1 MARHI
6 KIALVGNPNTGKSTL
21 FNLLTGLN
29 QKIGNFPG
37 ITVDK
42 KVGYCSLADGREA
55 EIIDLPGTY
64 SLYPKSKDESIV
76 FQVLADKEN
85 NSHPDLIVLVA
96 DATNLRRNLLLC
108 SQVADLSIPMLLVLN
123 MTDMAKKESIH
134 IDVNKLANRLGIQVI
149 EMSARKNE
157 GLDILKNALSNTGLI
172 STQLPGIDVS
182 IFAAEAIFE
191 VATKLNTPNNY
202 YALQV
207 LHQHEYLGFLSEKQ
221 QQEIEEIQQLHG
233 FESSK
238 IQAAETIA
246 RYRHL
251 STVLTD
257 VVKVTGAERKFKM
270 TDRLDSILTNRFWG
284 FFIFLLILFF
294 VFNAIF
300 SWSAYPMG
308 LIESGFTWITGY
320 GHEHLPQG
328 VLSDLLLDGVVAG
341 LGGIV
346 IFIPQI
352 AILFALISI
361 LEDTGYMARVTF
373 MMDKIMRKFGLSG
386 KSVVPMIGGIACA
399 VPSIMSA
406 RNIENWK
413 DRMITIMVTP
423 LVSCSARL
431 PVYSLMITLV
441 VPNKMYFGFISLQT
455 LTFMAMYTITIV
467 AAMLVAFVMKF
478 ILKAKERSYFI
489 MELPVYR
496 MPRWSNVFLTMYEK
510 SKTFVLEAGKVII
523 AISIVLWVL
532 ATYGPPKRFEGINAK
547 YQSLVKKYKNTKLTL
562 QDSLVFDN
570 LQRDM
575 AAEKLENSYAGILGR
590 SIEPAIKPLGYDW
603 KIGIALITSFAARE
617 AFVGTMATIYSV
629 DYVGK
634 DGGELRL
641 RDKIRDAINP
651 ETGLPVF
658 TFATALSLM
667 LFYAFAMQCMSTVAV
682 VYRETKSWKWPAIQF
697 GYMTALAYV
706 ASLIAYQ
713 FLK

>member
-1 MARHI
+1 MADI
-6 KIALVGNPNTGKSTL
+6 KVALVGNPNTGKSTL

-42 KVGYCSLADGREA
+42 KVGFCKLSATQNA

-76 FQVLADKEN
+76 FQVLADKSN
-85 NSHPDLIVLVA
+85 PSHPDVVVLVA

-108 SQVADLSIPMLLVLN
+108 SQVADLGLPMLLVLN
-123 MTDMAKKESIH
+123 MTDMARKEGIH
-134 IDVNKLANRLGIQVI
+134 INVNKLAERLGIQVVA
-149 EMSARKNE
+149 MSARKSD
-157 GLDILKNALSNTGLI
+157 GLETLKKAISHTTWV
-172 STQLPGIDVS
+172 STQVTGIDVT
-182 IFAAEAIFE
+182 IFAPEAIAAVKE
-191 VATKLNTPNNY
+191 KIKTKNDY

-207 LHQHEYLGFLSEKQ
+207 LHQHEHLTFFTDKE
-221 QQEIEEIQQLHG
+221 QQEIEEIEKAHH

-238 IQAAETIA
+238 IQGAETIA
-246 RYRHL
+246 RYRYL

-257 VVKVTGAERKFKM
+257 LIFDTGAEKKFKV
-270 TDRLDSILTNRFWG
+270 TDKLDSILTNRFWG
-284 FFIFLLILFF
+284 FLIFILILFF

-300 SWSAYPMG
+300 SWSSYPME
-308 LIESGFTWITGY
+308 LIENGFVWLTEF
-320 GHEHLPQG
+320 GHAQLPAG
-328 VLSDLLLDGVVAG
+328 VLTNLLLDGVVAG
-341 LGGIV
+341 LGGII

-413 DRMITIMVTP
+413 DRIITIMVTP

-431 PVYSLMITLV
+431 PVYTLLISLV
-441 VPNKMYFGFISLQT
+441 VPNKMILGFLSLQGLT
-455 LTFMAMYTITIV
+455 LMAMYVISIL
-467 AAMLVAFVMKF
+467 AAILVAFVMKF
-478 ILKAKERSYFI
+478 IIKAKEKSYFI

-496 MPRWSNVFLTMYEK
+496 MPRWSNVIYTMYEK

-532 ATYGPPKRFEGINAK
+532 ATYGPSKRFDAIE
-547 YQSLVKKYKNTKLTL
+547 KKYTAIEANSTDKVQLA
-562 QDSLVFDN
+562 SLE
-570 LQRDM
+570 RDK
-575 AAEKLENSYAGILGR
+575 AAEKLENSYAGILGQT
-590 SIEPAIKPLGYDW
+590 IEPAIKPLGFDW

-617 AFVGTMATIYSV
+617 AFVGTMSTIYSV
-629 DYVGK
+629 DNGDEQTATIRNK
-634 DGGELRL
+634 M
-641 RDKIRDAINP
+641 RDAKNP

-658 TFATALSLM
+658 TFATSLSLM

-682 VYRETKSWKWPAIQF
+682 VYRETKSWKWPVIQLV
-697 GYMTALAYV
+697 YMTAMAYV

>member
-1 MARHI
+1 MANI
-6 KIALVGNPNTGKSTL
+6 KVALVGNPNTGKSTL

-42 KVGYCSLADGREA
+42 KIGFSKLDAHTTA

-64 SLYPKSKDESIV
+64 SLYPKSKDEGIV
-76 FQVLADKEN
+76 FQVLADKN
-85 NSHPDLIVLVA
+85 NPSYPDMVVLVA

-108 SQVADLSIPMLLVLN
+108 SQVADLGLPMLLVLN
-123 MTDMAKKESIH
+123 MTDLARKEGIH
-134 IDVNKLANRLGIQVI
+134 INVDRLAERLGIQVVA
-149 EMSARKNE
+149 MSARKSD
-157 GLDILKNALSNTGLI
+157 GLAQLKKAILHTTSI
-172 STQLPGIDVS
+172 STQKTGIDVTV
-182 IFAAEAIFE
+182 FAPEALKAVKEKIG
-191 VATKLNTPNNY
+191 TTNDY

-207 LHQHEYLGFLSEKQ
+207 LHQHEHLAFFNDKEQ
-221 QQEIEEIQQLHG
+221 EEIEAIEQEHG

-238 IQAAETIA
+238 IQGAETIA
-246 RYRHL
+246 RYRFL
-251 STVLTD
+251 STILTD
-257 VVKVTGAERKFKM
+257 VVFDTGAAKKFKVTDK
-270 TDRLDSILTNRFWG
+270 LDSILTNRFWG
-284 FFIFLLILFF
+284 FLIFILILFF

-300 SWSAYPMG
+300 SWSSYPME
-308 LIESGFTWITGY
+308 LIETGFVWLTEF
-320 GHEHLPQG
+320 GHAHLPAG
-328 VLSDLLLDGVVAG
+328 VFTNLLLDGVLAG
-341 LGGIV
+341 LGGVI

-373 MMDKIMRKFGLSG
+373 MLDKIMRKFGLSG

-413 DRMITIMVTP
+413 DRIITIMVTP

-431 PVYSLMITLV
+431 PVYTLLISLV
-441 VPNKMYFGFISLQT
+441 VPNKLVLGFLSLQGLT
-455 LTFMAMYTITIV
+455 LMAMYVISIFAAVMV
-467 AAMLVAFVMKF
+467 ALVMKF
-478 ILKAKERSYFI
+478 IIKAKEKSYFI

-496 MPRWSNVFLTMYEK
+496 MPRWKNVIYTMYEK

-532 ATYGPPKRFEGINAK
+532 ATYGPSERFNAIENKYTALTANVINE
-547 YQSLVKKYKNTKLTL
+547 VK
-562 QDSLVFDN
+562 VAEI
-570 LQRDM
+570 QRAE
-575 AAEKLENSYAGILGR
+575 AAERLENSYAGILGQT
-590 SIEPAIKPLGYDW
+590 IEPVIKPLGFDW

-629 DYVGK
+629 DNGDEQTATIRNK
-634 DGGELRL
+634 M
-641 RDKIRDAINP
+641 RDAVNP

-658 TFATALSLM
+658 TFATSLSLM

-682 VYRETKSWKWPAIQF
+682 VYRETKSWKWPVIQLV
-697 GYMTALAYV
+697 YMTALAYV

-713 FLK
+713 LLK

>member
-1 MARHI
+1 M
-6 KIALVGNPNTGKSTL
+6 KVALVGNPNTGKSTL

-42 KVGYCSLADGREA
+42 KVGFCKLSTHQTA

-76 FQVLADKEN
+76 FQVLADKN
-85 NSHPDLIVLVA
+85 DSSHPDVVVLVA

-108 SQVADLSIPMLLVLN
+108 SQVADLGLPMLLVLN
-123 MTDMAKKESIH
+123 MTDMARKEGIH
-134 IDVNKLANRLGIQVI
+134 ININKLSERLGIQVVA
-149 EMSARKNE
+149 MSARKND
-157 GLDILKNALSNTGLI
+157 GLDVLKKAISHTTAI
-172 STQLPGIDVS
+172 STQITGVDVKV
-182 IFAAEAIFE
+182 FAPEAIAE
-191 VATKLNTPNNY
+191 VKEKIKTDNDY

-207 LHQHEYLGFLSEKQ
+207 LHQHEHLAFFTEEEQK
-221 QQEIEEIQQLHG
+221 EIEAIEKTHV

-238 IQAAETIA
+238 LQGAETIA

-257 VVKVTGAERKFKM
+257 IVFDTGAEKKFKV

-284 FFIFLLILFF
+284 FLIFILILFF

-300 SWSAYPMG
+300 SWSAYPME
-308 LIESGFTWITGY
+308 LIENGFVWLTEF
-320 GHEHLPQG
+320 GHAHLPAG
-328 VLSDLLLDGVVAG
+328 VLTNLLLDGVVAG
-341 LGGIV
+341 LGGII

-406 RNIENWK
+406 RNIESWK
-413 DRMITIMVTP
+413 DRIITIMVTP

-431 PVYSLMITLV
+431 PVYTLLISLV
-441 VPNKMYFGFISLQT
+441 VPDKMIFGIFSLQGLT
-455 LTFMAMYTITIV
+455 LMAMYVISIL
-467 AAMLVAFVMKF
+467 AAVLVALVMKF
-478 ILKAKERSYFI
+478 IIKAKEKSYFI

-496 MPRWSNVFLTMYEK
+496 MPRWKNVFYTMYEK

-532 ATYGPPKRFEGINAK
+532 ATYGPGKRFDAIE
-547 YQSLVKKYKNTKLTL
+547 KKYAAIESSSK
-562 QDSLVFDN
+562 DSVQLAS
-570 LQRDM
+570 LERDK
-575 AAEKLENSYAGILGR
+575 AAEKLENSYAGILGQ
-590 SIEPAIKPLGYDW
+590 SIEPAIKPLGFDW

-617 AFVGTMATIYSV
+617 AFVGTMSTIYSV
-629 DYVGK
+629 DNGDEQTATIRNK
-634 DGGELRL
+634 M
-641 RDKIRDAINP
+641 RDAKNS

-658 TFATALSLM
+658 TFATSLSLM

-682 VYRETKSWKWPAIQF
+682 VYRETKSWKWPIIQLV
-697 GYMTALAYV
+697 YMTAMAYV

>member
-1 MARHI
+1 MADIRV
-6 KIALVGNPNTGKSTL
+6 ALVGNPNTGKSTL

-42 KVGYCSLADGREA
+42 KTGFSKLPNQKIA

-76 FQVLADKEN
+76 FQVLADQN
-85 NSHPDLIVLVA
+85 NPSHPDMVVLVA

-108 SQVADLSIPMLLVLN
+108 SQVADLGLPMLLVLN
-123 MTDMAKKESIH
+123 MTDMANKEGIQ
-134 IDVNKLANRLGIQVI
+134 IDADKLAERLGIQVVAI
-149 EMSARKNE
+149 SARKNE
-157 GLDILKNALSNTGLI
+157 GLEKLKIVIANT
-172 STQLPGIDVS
+172 SKVCTQVSSIDVKV
-182 IFAAEAIFE
+182 FAPEAIDAIKQK
-191 VATKLNTPNNY
+191 VNTTNDY

-207 LHQHEYLGFLSEKQ
+207 LHQHEHLTFFTTQEQEELEAIEKAN
-221 QQEIEEIQQLHG
+221 H

-238 IQAAETIA
+238 IQGAETIA
-246 RYRHL
+246 RYRYL
-251 STVLTD
+251 STVLKD
-257 VVKVTGAERKFKM
+257 VVTDTGAAKKFKI

-284 FFIFLLILFF
+284 FFIFIAILFF
-294 VFNAIF
+294 IFNAIF
-300 SWSAYPMG
+300 SWSALPME
-308 LIESGFTWITGY
+308 LIETSFIWLTDL
-320 GHEHLPQG
+320 GHAHLPDG
-328 VLSDLLLDGVVAG
+328 VLTNLLLDGVLAG

-406 RNIENWK
+406 RNIESWK
-413 DRMITIMVTP
+413 DRIITIMVTP

-431 PVYSLMITLV
+431 PVYTLLISLV
-441 VPNKMYFGFISLQT
+441 VPNKMIFGFLSLQGLT
-455 LTFMAMYTITIV
+455 LMAMYVISIV
-467 AAMLVAFVMKF
+467 AAILVALVMKF
-478 ILKAKERSYFI
+478 IIKAKEKSYFI

-496 MPRWSNVFLTMYEK
+496 MPRWKNVIFTMYEK

-532 ATYGPPKRFEGINAK
+532 ASYGPGKRFENIEQK
-547 YQSLVKKYKNTKLTL
+547 YTTIESTSKDSVQLASLE
-562 QDSLVFDN
+562 
-570 LQRDM
+570 RDK
-575 AAEKLENSYAGILGR
+575 AAEKLENSYAGILGQA
-590 SIEPAIKPLGYDW
+590 IEPAIKPLGFDW

-617 AFVGTMATIYSV
+617 AFVGTMSTIYSV
-629 DYVGK
+629 DSGDEDTATIRNK
-634 DGGELRL
+634 M
-641 RDKIRDAINP
+641 RDAKDP
-651 ETGLPVF
+651 TTGLPIF
-658 TFATALSLM
+658 TFATSLSLM

-682 VYRETKSWKWPAIQF
+682 VYRETKSWKWPMIQLV
-697 GYMTALAYV
+697 YMTAMAYV

>member
-1 MARHI
+1 LADI
-6 KIALVGNPNTGKSTL
+6 KVALVGNPNTGKSTL

-42 KVGYCSLADGREA
+42 KLGYCKLPNAKTI

-76 FQVLADKEN
+76 FQVLADQN
-85 NSHPDLIVLVA
+85 NPSHPDIVVLVA

-108 SQVADLSIPMLLVLN
+108 SQVADLGLPMLLVLN
-123 MTDMAKKESIH
+123 MTDLAQKEGIN
-134 IDVNKLANRLGIQVI
+134 VNADKLAERLGIQVVA
-149 EMSARKNE
+149 MSARKKDGIE
-157 GLDILKNALSNTGLI
+157 ILKNAIINTTAI
-172 STQLPGIDVS
+172 STQLSSVDVN
-182 IFAAEAIFE
+182 IFAPQAIDAIKNRLHTQNDYF
-191 VATKLNTPNNY
+191 
-202 YALQV
+202 ALQV
-207 LHQHEYLGFLSEKQ
+207 LHQHENLAFFTAKEQEDIEAIEK
-221 QQEIEEIQQLHG
+221 EYG
-233 FESSK
+233 FESAK
-238 IQAAETIA
+238 VQGAETVA
-246 RYRHL
+246 RYRNL

-257 VVKVTGAERKFKM
+257 IIIDTGAEKKFKV

-284 FFIFLLILFF
+284 FLIFIAILFF

-300 SWSAYPMG
+300 SWSAYPML
-308 LIESGFTWITGY
+308 LIENGFVWLTEF
-320 GHEHLPQG
+320 GHSKLPEG
-328 VLSDLLLDGVVAG
+328 VLTNLLLDGVVAG
-341 LGGIV
+341 LGGII

-373 MMDKIMRKFGLSG
+373 MLDKIMRKFGLSG

-413 DRMITIMVTP
+413 DRIITIMVTP

-431 PVYSLMITLV
+431 PVYTLLISLV
-441 VPNKMYFGFISLQT
+441 VPNKMVFGFLSLQGIT
-455 LTFMAMYTITIV
+455 LMAMYVISII
-467 AAMLVAFVMKF
+467 AAILVALVMKF
-478 ILKAKERSYFI
+478 IIKAKEKSYFI

-496 MPRWSNVFLTMYEK
+496 MPRWKNVLYTMYEK

-532 ATYGPPKRFEGINAK
+532 ATYGPGDRMAAID
-547 YQSLVKKYKNTKLTL
+547 KKYETIKSTAKSDEQLAAL
-562 QDSLVFDN
+562 G
-570 LQRDM
+570 RDK
-575 AAEKLENSYAGILGR
+575 AAEKLENSYAGILGQT
-590 SIEPAIKPLGYDW
+590 IEPTIKPLGFDW

-617 AFVGTMATIYSV
+617 AFVGTMSTIYSV
-629 DYVGK
+629 DSADEESATIRNK
-634 DGGELRL
+634 M
-641 RDKIRDAINP
+641 RDAKNP

-658 TFATALSLM
+658 TFATSLSLM

-682 VYRETKSWKWPAIQF
+682 VYRETKSWKWPMIQLV
-697 GYMTALAYV
+697 YMTAMAYV

-713 FLK
+713 LLK